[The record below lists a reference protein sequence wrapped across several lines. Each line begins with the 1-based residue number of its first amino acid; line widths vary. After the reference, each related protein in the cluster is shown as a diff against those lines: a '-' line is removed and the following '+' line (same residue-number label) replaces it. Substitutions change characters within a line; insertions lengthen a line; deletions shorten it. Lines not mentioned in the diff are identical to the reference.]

1 MRYGRAGE
9 TLAKRGLEEEFVV
22 DSINLSIPFMALSTK
37 VKCVGEIEKRFVTPF
52 GTIDVIFRN
61 VLDMEKEKPHLEIEV
76 GGDAEYW
83 ASYDSAITEFRTA
96 LLHFVWGMIT
106 KDHLEKEVRMD
117 FSEVSMY
124 VKGSEINLM
133 GPYENIVSS
142 E

>member
-1 MRYGRAGE
+1 M
-9 TLAKRGLEEEFVV
+9 
-22 DSINLSIPFMALSTK
+22 DSICLSIPYIALSTK
-37 VKCVGEIEKRFVTPF
+37 VNGVGEIEKRFFTPF

-61 VLDMEKEKPHLEIEV
+61 VVDMERQKQHLEIEV

-83 ASYDSAITEFRTA
+83 ASYDSAVSEFRTA

-124 VKGSEINLM
+124 VKGSEIDLM
-133 GPYENIVSS
+133 GPCENIVSG
-142 E
+142 EWGACNQTGPV